1 MNRSMREQETV
12 QPTSKW
18 YSRLALVTALT
29 ALLPVLF
36 GALTTTKGA
45 GMAFPDWPTSDG
57 QGMLTYPWL
66 SSVGDKFLEH
76 GHRLGGMLI
85 GFMSILLVGYS
96 FLLEGRKWVRI
107 MAIFCLLGVISQG
120 IMGGIRVTE
129 NSREFALV
137 HGGIAP
143 LVFTLICAVALVT
156 GKRWRE
162 AASDESL
169 KQVNLGANKIWA
181 YAVPVLLYVQ
191 YILGCFVRHFGDR
204 FHEHLG
210 FAVIA
215 SVGIIGLLVC
225 AFRSDS
231 RWLRRSGW
239 MLLGVLV
246 VQLGLGIGAWIT
258 RWGMPQINYTAVM
271 YSTEQVFMR
280 TAHTV
285 VGMLLFMKSVMHLLK
300 VKRID
305 WVQRKELSMNATV
318 QPQADFGPK
327 GVSA

>member
-1 MNRSMREQETV
+1 MN
-12 QPTSKW
+12 QPENKQPESPATSRG
-18 YSRLALVTALT
+18 YSRLALITALS

-85 GFMSILLVGYS
+85 GFMSILLVVFA
-96 FLLEGRKWVRI
+96 FLWENRTWVRV
-107 MAIFCLLGVISQG
+107 MAILSLLGVISQG
-120 IMGGIRVTE
+120 IMGGLRVWE
-129 NSREFALV
+129 NSTMLALV

-156 GKRWRE
+156 GSRWRN
-162 AASDESL
+162 AATDESL
-169 KQVNLGANKIWA
+169 KQVNLGANKKWA

-191 YILGCFVRHFGDR
+191 YILGCFVRHFGSR
-204 FHEHLG
+204 FPDHAG
-210 FAVIA
+210 FAAIV
-215 SVGIIGLLVC
+215 SVGIIGLLIC

-239 MLLGVLV
+239 MLLGVLI
-246 VQLGLGIGAWIT
+246 VQILLGVGAWIT

-305 WVQRKELSMNATV
+305 WVQRKELSMNDPV
-318 QPQADFGPK
+318 QIPE
-327 GVSA
+327 GVKA